1 MEAYRF
7 LAQSAGL
14 PVTER
19 AAERVL
25 SLPLYPGLGK
35 QAVEQVIELLR
46 SVSGAADA
54 GAQR

>member
-1 MEAYRF
+1 MEAYGF
-7 LAQSAGL
+7 LAESGEL
-14 PVTER
+14 PVAER

-35 QAVEQVIELLR
+35 QDVVQVIELLK
-46 SVSGAADA
+46 SLAGA